1 MKAISLW
8 QPWATLWVL
17 QIKRNET
24 RSWAFPHWYTGSVA
38 IHAAKKKINIYA
50 DLDDAE
56 WREGILKALNKAG
69 IEYEDLTR
77 GALIGVCDRIQSTP
91 IHKRPKEELE
101 EMLGDWSPGRYRWTP
116 KNMRPIKQPIPFK
129 GQQRLFDIDDN
140 ILINGSPDQPD
151 RHEQLKL
158 F

>member
-69 IEYEDLTR
+69 IEYIEMKNGKSYRTIKGFAQGIEVLKFLAEQREPVGGKHMAESLRMPYDGDLP
-77 GALIGVCDRIQSTP
+77 GAV
-91 IHKRPKEELE
+91 
-101 EMLGDWSPGRYRWTP
+101 GRET
-116 KNMRPIKQPIPFK
+116 
-129 GQQRLFDIDDN
+129 G
-140 ILINGSPDQPD
+140 GG
-151 RHEQLKL
+151 
-158 F
+158 